1 MKSLTMTGKQGRAS
15 MATEAAQNSPIAEGL
30 QDSSRAVRAGE
41 ELDLARLE
49 PYLRSHFPDLGGEM
63 VVKQFPSGHSNL
75 TYSVSLGEKEM
86 VLRRP
91 PFGSK
96 VKSAHD
102 MGREYHVLSRLHSA
116 YPTPRPVLHCTDESV
131 LGAPF
136 YLMERVRGLVLRRN
150 LPPGLTLAP
159 ETARKLSESFIDN
172 LAALHGLD
180 YTALGLGD
188 LGKPQGYLERQV
200 RGWMER
206 YQGSKTHELPE
217 VEPLSAWLR
226 EHMPSQSAGTLVHN
240 DYKYDNM
247 LLDAVDITRIRAVL
261 DWEMCT
267 LGDPLTDLGTALA
280 YWIDPDD
287 PPEMQMVRWGPTIIP
302 GMLSRAQLAQRY
314 AEKTG
319 RDLSNIVFYYAFA
332 MFKVGVIIQQIYYR
346 YFHGLTKDER
356 FASLGKAART
366 LMRVGLS
373 ATRRE
378 KL

>member
-1 MKSLTMTGKQGRAS
+1 MSAE
-15 MATEAAQNSPIAEGL
+15 ATKHFSIAEEL
-30 QDSSRAVRAGE
+30 QDSTKAVRQGE
-41 ELDLARLE
+41 ELDLTRLE
-49 PYLRSHFPDLGGEM
+49 PYLRSHFPDLGGDLM
-63 VVKQFPSGHSNL
+63 VKQFPSGHSNL
-75 TYSVSLGEKEM
+75 TYSVALGEKEM

-102 MGREYHVLSRLHSA
+102 MGREYNVLQKLHSA
-116 YPTPRPVLHCTDESV
+116 YPTPRPLLYCTDDSV

-136 YLMERVRGLVLRRN
+136 YVMERVRGLILRRN
-150 LPPGLTLAP
+150 LPEGLALP
-159 ETARKLSESFIDN
+159 QETAKKLSESFIDN

-180 YTALGLGD
+180 YTALGLGE

-206 YQGSKTHELPE
+206 YQGSKTHDLPE

-226 EHMPSQSAGTLVHN
+226 EHMPARSGATLIHN

-247 LLDAVDITRIRAVL
+247 VLDPTDITQIKAVL

-287 PPEMQMVRWGPTIIP
+287 PPEMQVVRWGPTIVP
-302 GMLSRAQLAQRY
+302 GMLRRAELGQRY
-314 AEKTG
+314 AQQTG
-319 RDLSNIVFYYAFA
+319 RDLSDIVFYYVFA
-332 MFKVGVIIQQIYYR
+332 MFKVAVIIQQIYYR

-356 FASLGKAART
+356 FASLGEVAKT
-366 LMRVGLS
+366 LMRVGLN
-373 ATRRE
+373 ATKRE
-378 KL
+378 GL

>member
-1 MKSLTMTGKQGRAS
+1 MSA
-15 MATEAAQNSPIAEGL
+15 EAAQNSPIAEAL
-30 QDSSRAVRAGE
+30 QDSSRPVRTGE
-41 ELDLARLE
+41 ELDVARLE
-49 PYLRSHFPDLGGEM
+49 LYLRGHFPGLDGEL

-75 TYSVSLGEKEM
+75 TYSVSLGAKEM

-102 MGREYHVLSRLHSA
+102 MGREYNVLAKLHAA
-116 YPTPRPVLHCTDESV
+116 YPAPRPLLYCTDESV

-136 YLMERVRGLVLRRN
+136 YVMERVRGVIIRRN
-150 LPPGLTLAP
+150 LPQGLELAP
-159 ETARKLSESFIDN
+159 ETTRKLSESFIDN

-180 YTALGLGD
+180 YSALGLAE

-200 RGWMER
+200 RGWIER
-206 YQGSKTHELPE
+206 YYGSKTHELPE

-226 EHMPSQSAGTLVHN
+226 EHMPANSAGTLIHN

-247 LLDAVDITRIRAVL
+247 ILDPTNITRVKAVL

-280 YWIDPDD
+280 YWIDPGD

-302 GMLSRAQLAQRY
+302 GMLSRAELAQRY

-319 RDLSNIVFYYAFA
+319 RDLSGIVFYYVFA

-346 YFHGLTKDER
+346 YFHGMTKDER
-356 FASLGKAART
+356 FASLGEVAKT
-366 LMRVGLS
+366 LMRVGLG
-373 ATRRE
+373 AT
-378 KL
+378 KKKGL

>member
-1 MKSLTMTGKQGRAS
+1 MGA
-15 MATEAAQNSPIAEGL
+15 EAANNFSIAESF
-30 QDSSRAVRAGE
+30 QDSSRPIRAGE
-41 ELDLARLE
+41 ELDLLRLE
-49 PYLRSHFPDLGGEM
+49 PYLRSHLADLSGALS
-63 VVKQFPSGHSNL
+63 VKQFPSGHSNL
-75 TYSVSLGEKEM
+75 TYSITLGETEM

-102 MGREYHVLSRLHSA
+102 MGREYHVLFKLHPA
-116 YPTPRPVLHCTDESV
+116 YPTPRPLLYCQDETI

-136 YLMERVRGLVLRRN
+136 YVMERVRGVILRRN
-150 LPPGLTLAP
+150 LQEGMTLPPA
-159 ETARKLSESFIDN
+159 TARALSESFIDN
-172 LAALHGLD
+172 LAALHRLD
-180 YTALGLGD
+180 YTALGLSD

-206 YQGSKTHELPE
+206 YHGSKTHDLPE
-217 VEPLSAWLR
+217 VEPLSSWLR
-226 EHMPSQSAGTLVHN
+226 EHMPAVSDATLVHN
-240 DYKYDNM
+240 DYKFDNM
-247 LLDAVDITRIRAVL
+247 VLDASDITKVKAVL

-287 PPEMQMVRWGPTIIP
+287 PPEMQMVRWGPTVVP
-302 GMLSRAQLAQRY
+302 GMLRRMELARRY

-319 RDLSNIVFYYAFA
+319 RDLSHIVFYYAFA

-356 FASLGKAART
+356 FAALGQVAHT
-366 LMRVGLS
+366 LMKVGLKAS
-373 ATRRE
+373 QQTE
-378 KL
+378 L

>member
-1 MKSLTMTGKQGRAS
+1 MSAE
-15 MATEAAQNSPIAEGL
+15 ATNNLPVAEAL
-30 QDSSRAVRAGE
+30 QDGTKAVRAGE
-41 ELDLARLE
+41 ELDSSRLE
-49 PYLRSHFPDLGGEM
+49 PYLRSHFPDLGGTL

-102 MGREYHVLSRLHSA
+102 MGREYNVLAKLQDA
-116 YPTPRPVLHCTDESV
+116 YPTPRPLVYCTDESV

-136 YLMERVRGLVLRRN
+136 YVMDRVRGVILRRN
-150 LPPGLTLAP
+150 LPPELPLPP
-159 ETARKLSESFIDN
+159 ETARKLSASFIDN

-180 YTALGLGD
+180 YTALGLGE
-188 LGKPQGYLERQV
+188 LGKPHGYLERQV
-200 RGWMER
+200 RGWTER

-217 VEPLSAWLR
+217 VEPLSAWLS
-226 EHMPSQSAGTLVHN
+226 EHRPSRSDATLIHN

-247 LLDAVDITRIRAVL
+247 VLDPTDITRIKAVL

-287 PPEMQMVRWGPTIIP
+287 PPEMQMVRWGPTIVP
-302 GMLSRAQLAQRY
+302 GMLRRSEMAQRY

-319 RDLSNIVFYYAFA
+319 CDLSDIVFYYTFA
-332 MFKVGVIIQQIYYR
+332 MFKVAVIIQQIYYR

-356 FASLGKAART
+356 FAALGEVART
-366 LMRVGLS
+366 LMRVGLG
-373 ATRRE
+373 AT
-378 KL
+378 KKTGL